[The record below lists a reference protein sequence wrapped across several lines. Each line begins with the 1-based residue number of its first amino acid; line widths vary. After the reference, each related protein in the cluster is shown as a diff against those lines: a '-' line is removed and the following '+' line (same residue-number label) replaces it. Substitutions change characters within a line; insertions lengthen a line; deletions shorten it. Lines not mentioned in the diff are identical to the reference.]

1 MGSPVRRVLNTDNNG
16 DEPASL
22 QLFQDILKEWEDG
35 RSGSGFD
42 PTELLHRLS
51 NLLEKETNVYM
62 ARDPD
67 PFEERHPTRVDPHC
81 QLGLILKAY
90 FKKEFL
96 VQDVFQQYMREN
108 YFTSRGIGK
117 SSSAL
122 NVAACRLVLD
132 IMPGLETAVLN
143 ETEGL
148 VSQLYKWVEEGEDPL
163 ASYAIGLLAVAME
176 LNEVA
181 TDAEIREKNSK
192 LVPEILVRLK
202 GLQEKAEVVR
212 ESSRSDRFKRPFAL
226 FSKSPMKNPRRLSQD
241 GDHQSGDQISGDQPV
256 QGHGD
261 TADGKSES
269 CRGAKRRSSEG
280 EGGKCVR
287 NLAPGWPTSSPFS
300 SPPRAGFINADNSNS
315 SWAEMELN
323 VIGHFEIYPISLQAS
338 QIFILRL
345 LTPLAEYQDFL
356 PLTQGAGLLNLLENY
371 ISVRHTG
378 DARLAFEAL
387 RLLASLFCHKKFT
400 LEWVHS
406 GGLELLMHMPRPSMA
421 ATGSSLCLYYLACDD
436 DTMEKICS
444 LPQAT
449 LQQLVR
455 YCLWLLECSH
465 DTGRQYAIMFFG
477 LAFPFRNIL
486 EIFDTCDGLRKL
498 YNSISTLGIIR
509 DRGEE
514 REALSDDQEFMQRQ
528 HVRYTSQTLKRY
540 MEAHLAIRVGEEINR
555 DLEGMGDSPQP
566 PHPTCKPYRLDPDQ
580 VRIDL

>member
-1 MGSPVRRVLNTDNNG
+1 MEGEISPVRRVNN
-16 DEPASL
+16 DTNADEEPASL
-22 QLFQDILKEWEDG
+22 QLFQEILKEWEDG
-35 RSGSGFD
+35 KATSGFD

-90 FKKEFL
+90 FKKETL
-96 VQDVFQQYMREN
+96 VQEVFQQYMREN

-122 NVAACRLVLD
+122 NVAACRLILD
-132 IMPGLETAVLN
+132 IMPGLETTVLN

-148 VSQLYKWVEEGEDPL
+148 VSQLYKWVEAGEDPL

-181 TDAEIREKNSK
+181 TDAEIRERNSK
-192 LVPEILVRLK
+192 LVPEMLVRLK
-202 GLQEKAEVVR
+202 GLQEKAEGVR
-212 ESSRSDRFKRPFAL
+212 ESNRSDRFKRPFAL
-226 FSKSPMKNPRRLSQD
+226 FSKSPLKNPRRLSQD
-241 GDHQSGDQISGDQPV
+241 GDHQGDQLPGDHPV
-256 QGHGD
+256 LGHGD
-261 TADGKSES
+261 TDGKSENS
-269 CRGAKRRSSEG
+269 RPAKRRSSEG
-280 EGGKCVR
+280 EGGKGVR

-300 SPPRAGFINADNSNS
+300 SPPRAGFINTDNSNS

-356 PLTQGAGLLNLLENY
+356 PLTQGTGLLHLLENY

-400 LEWVHS
+400 LEWVSS

-514 REALSDDQEFMQRQ
+514 REALTDDQEFMQRQ
-528 HVRYTSQTLKRY
+528 HVRYTAQTLKRY

-566 PHPTCKPYRLDPDQ
+566 PHPTCKPYRLDQDQ
-580 VRIDL
+580 V

>member
-226 FSKSPMKNPRRLSQD
+226 FSKSPMKNPRRLSQ
-241 GDHQSGDQISGDQPV
+241 
-256 QGHGD
+256 
-261 TADGKSES
+261 
-269 CRGAKRRSSEG
+269 EG
-280 EGGKCVR
+280 EG
-287 NLAPGWPTSSPFS
+287 
-300 SPPRAGFINADNSNS
+300 AG
-315 SWAEMELN
+315 ELN
-323 VIGHFEIYPISLQAS
+323 PRLKYQKS
-338 QIFILRL
+338 Q
-345 LTPLAEYQDFL
+345 
-356 PLTQGAGLLNLLENY
+356 
-371 ISVRHTG
+371 
-378 DARLAFEAL
+378 
-387 RLLASLFCHKKFT
+387 
-400 LEWVHS
+400 
-406 GGLELLMHMPRPSMA
+406 
-421 ATGSSLCLYYLACDD
+421 
-436 DTMEKICS
+436 
-444 LPQAT
+444 
-449 LQQLVR
+449 
-455 YCLWLLECSH
+455 
-465 DTGRQYAIMFFG
+465 
-477 LAFPFRNIL
+477 
-486 EIFDTCDGLRKL
+486 
-498 YNSISTLGIIR
+498 
-509 DRGEE
+509 
-514 REALSDDQEFMQRQ
+514 
-528 HVRYTSQTLKRY
+528 
-540 MEAHLAIRVGEEINR
+540 
-555 DLEGMGDSPQP
+555 
-566 PHPTCKPYRLDPDQ
+566 
-580 VRIDL
+580 